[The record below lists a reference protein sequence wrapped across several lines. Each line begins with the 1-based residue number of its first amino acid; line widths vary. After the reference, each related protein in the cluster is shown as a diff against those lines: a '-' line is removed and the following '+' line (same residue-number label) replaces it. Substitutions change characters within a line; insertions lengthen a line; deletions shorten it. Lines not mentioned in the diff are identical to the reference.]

1 MSSFQLLIRYRCSTC
16 CAHIFLLISFDR
28 KGNKIDCSVLLI
40 DERGILCITYCTYLV
55 LLSTCCVLRLAEDLR
70 VASCDLR
77 LAGWFDF
84 DVVEKKM
91 KKWIKNKKKKKEE
104 RGKNSEWITVMKFR
118 GSHDQSPPNQARERQ
133 RSSHAEYSKLSLLV
147 IVLNTSLARC

>member
-1 MSSFQLLIRYRCSTC
+1 MKEEFYVS
-16 CAHIFLLISFDR
+16 HIVHTTFY
-28 KGNKIDCSVLLI
+28 VL
-40 DERGILCITYCTYLV
+40 CLV
-55 LLSTCCVLRLAEDLR
+55 AEDLR

>member
-1 MSSFQLLIRYRCSTC
+1 MI
-16 CAHIFLLISFDR
+16 
-28 KGNKIDCSVLLI
+28 
-40 DERGILCITYCTYLV
+40 YCTYYF
-55 LLSTCCVLRLAEDLR
+55 LRAVFYVYGR
-70 VASCDLR
+70 RSASCDLR

-118 GSHDQSPPNQARERQ
+118 GSHDQSPPNQARERHTQ
-133 RSSHAEYSKLSLLV
+133 S
-147 IVLNTSLARC
+147 IQN